1 MKLIRSRPRVTALS
15 ATALA
20 LAGATLVSAM
30 VWYTLQT
37 PWTAPPEPGQRA
49 SVTHRVPSLG
59 LYEDFRERPLHR
71 VQPVQID
78 AGEKV
83 SLKTSEL
90 LKAHAR
96 GKRPPSL
103 AYSLG
108 LLAFA
113 MTVFLFSIH
122 GIRYL
127 SRDGDLLR
135 PLVAVTLST
144 VFALGLSL
152 LFLYLTPLP
161 TLLLP
166 LPLLAYSLTKAGD
179 RPTGLLTGLTVVLCV
194 SMANDF
200 DMIIATTFGAQVAAV
215 TFSGRIQR
223 RGFLYA
229 VTLWTWVTVVGLV
242 VYSAYRFSTMG
253 RLPAGDT
260 ESLMNSQLMAL
271 VGSGFIMGV
280 LSPAFSRAYERLL
293 GSLPKNRLQKLADF
307 SNPLLERVAKKS
319 PGTWQHTLAMA
330 NMAEQV
336 ANAIGADAILSRV
349 GALYHDIGKSKQPE
363 YFAENLRGDP
373 SPHTHMPP
381 ALSADAIIAHVTD
394 GVRMGREGG
403 LPERVI
409 DFIHMHHGDTV
420 LEFFWHKNVEL
431 GNPDGLKK
439 EDFRYPGLR
448 PQTKETGIL
457 AIVDSVEAAS
467 RSLNEPDADTLEDLV
482 RRIVFGKM
490 MKRQLDESGLSVQ
503 DLTVMVDTL
512 TQMLKSQFHI
522 RPEYPWQRKK
532 GSGGGKKGKDGDTP
546 QIKEARVETHS
557 SEERDAETNDGED
570 VSDSSPL
577 DDDEEVVELE
587 PKKRASSQAPVVG

>member
-1 MKLIRSRPRVTALS
+1 
-15 ATALA
+15 
-20 LAGATLVSAM
+20 
-30 VWYTLQT
+30 
-37 PWTAPPEPGQRA
+37 
-49 SVTHRVPSLG
+49 
-59 LYEDFRERPLHR
+59 
-71 VQPVQID
+71 
-78 AGEKV
+78 
-83 SLKTSEL
+83 
-90 LKAHAR
+90 
-96 GKRPPSL
+96 
-103 AYSLG
+103 
-108 LLAFA
+108 
-113 MTVFLFSIH
+113 
-122 GIRYL
+122 
-127 SRDGDLLR
+127 
-135 PLVAVTLST
+135 
-144 VFALGLSL
+144 
-152 LFLYLTPLP
+152 
-161 TLLLP
+161 
-166 LPLLAYSLTKAGD
+166 
-179 RPTGLLTGLTVVLCV
+179 
-194 SMANDF
+194 
-200 DMIIATTFGAQVAAV
+200 
-215 TFSGRIQR
+215 
-223 RGFLYA
+223 
-229 VTLWTWVTVVGLV
+229 
-242 VYSAYRFSTMG
+242 
-253 RLPAGDT
+253 
-260 ESLMNSQLMAL
+260 
-271 VGSGFIMGV
+271 
-280 LSPAFSRAYERLL
+280 
-293 GSLPKNRLQKLADF
+293 
-307 SNPLLERVAKKS
+307 
-319 PGTWQHTLAMA
+319 MA

-373 SPHTHMPP
+373 SPHTDMPP

-532 GSGGGKKGKDGDTP
+532 GPGGGKKGKDGDTP

-587 PKKRASSQAPVVG
+587 PKKRASSQSPVVG